1 MKKKGFLDICV
12 GDRFYIIDDFG
23 ELFDIL
29 EYYPSGRIDPVSI
42 VGKLAVILDK
52 PQLQSNSWDGCI
64 LLSFDNG
71 ITSCK
76 LPMAALDINRTT
88 VEESPNQMKSND
100 IPTYSPL
107 KCSADVTTTHQSFLI
122 ESIQIIPFSPPS
134 TAVSGMFG
142 NLVATESDITYVR
155 DSSSESAMI
164 QQLAAESIQDAFR

>member
-1 MKKKGFLDICV
+1 MRKKGYLDISV

-29 EYYPSGRIDPVSI
+29 EFYPSGRIDPVSI
-42 VGKLAVILDK
+42 VGKLAVILEK

-76 LPMAALDINRTT
+76 LPMAALDMNRSA
-88 VEESPNQMKSND
+88 VEEGHNQINDNYLPISSPLNHSND
-100 IPTYSPL
+100 
-107 KCSADVTTTHQSFLI
+107 VTAKQRAFLAG
-122 ESIQIIPFSPPS
+122 SIQSIPFFPPS
-134 TAVSGMFG
+134 TAVSGLFSSSIT
-142 NLVATESDITYVR
+142 TESDIIYVR
-155 DSSSESAMI
+155 DSSSESTMI

>member
-64 LLSFDNG
+64 QLSFDNG
-71 ITSCK
+71 TTSCK
-76 LPMAALDINRTT
+76 LPMAALDMNRTT
-88 VEESPNQMKSND
+88 VEDSPYQIKGNY
-100 IPTYSPL
+100 IPICGPL
-107 KCSADVTTTHQSFLI
+107 KCSADVSTKHQSFPV
-122 ESIQIIPFSPPS
+122 ESLQNIPFSPPS

-142 NLVATESDITYVR
+142 NSVTTESDITYVR